1 MKAVTLLLVIFI
13 LGVGGYLAL
22 QAWPPFQSNS
32 PKRITL
38 ISSKNCWLNES
49 ICTAEHESVQLSLE
63 LAPHPV
69 PLMKPVQVTMQLKA
83 VNNLES
89 ASLKIEGENM
99 YMGFQNVL
107 LTKQND
113 SEWQG
118 NFSLPVC
125 SEAEMHWRVT
135 ATLNASQ
142 QVYQAS
148 FKLATQR

>member
-1 MKAVTLLLVIFI
+1 MKAVTLLLAIFI

-22 QAWPPFQSNS
+22 QTWPPFQSNS

-49 ICTAEHESVQLSLE
+49 ICTAEHENVQLSLE

-118 NFSLPVC
+118 SFSLPVC

-148 FKLATQR
+148 FKLVTQR

>member
-89 ASLKIEGENM
+89 ASLKIEGENIFPKE
-99 YMGFQNVL
+99 GTL
-107 LTKQND
+107 LKFN
-113 SEWQG
+113 G
-118 NFSLPVC
+118 G
-125 SEAEMHWRVT
+125 
-135 ATLNASQ
+135 
-142 QVYQAS
+142 Y
-148 FKLATQR
+148 FKEIKLVEKINLQDL